1 MAAGTSSMG
10 SLAST
15 GPLADALLE
24 HARRGA
30 RLQSLLRVVLVVFV
44 VLTVSLVPPV
54 GDVGVYYVV
63 LAAYLAWTVV
73 FAVWIEHGDPA
84 PVRLAWS
91 ALLADVAVLAVL
103 TLMAGIGAQASWTSY
118 VLSNGFFLIPV
129 LAATDLRPR
138 VCAAAVIPTVVVS
151 LASSLATQEANAE
164 PLSSILLHHVVL
176 AGLGAGCVALSQIQ
190 RSRVQT
196 IGRLLSDR
204 TAMLDELMR
213 LDDRERLS
221 LSENP
226 TTAHSRRLAAQ
237 DLDEPRGRRPRRRPH
252 RPALTESSRLLR
264 STVTELH
271 PAVLEHA
278 GLARA
283 VEDLARTSGT
293 RGGFNSGLTDL
304 YGLRNPILAARIL
317 RSRRER
323 SRTCE
328 TRRCDGA
335 PGFPSA
341 ERTWSPPLLQGTASP
356 SGRLLRRHRPAPPT
370 VSRPAAAR
378 SPGMPCTS

>member
-1 MAAGTSSMG
+1 MAAGTSSTG
-10 SLAST
+10 SSAST

-164 PLSSILLHHVVL
+164 PLASILLHHVVL

-190 RSRVQT
+190 RSR
-196 IGRLLSDR
+196 RPRARRRRFHLHWLLGGHHFGGL
-204 TAMLDELMR
+204 ALA
-213 LDDRERLS
+213 DDY
-221 LSENP
+221 
-226 TTAHSRRLAAQ
+226 AVARRLPQ
-237 DLDEPRGRRPRRRPH
+237 HSD
-252 RPALTESSRLLR
+252 
-264 STVTELH
+264 
-271 PAVLEHA
+271 
-278 GLARA
+278 
-283 VEDLARTSGT
+283 
-293 RGGFNSGLTDL
+293 
-304 YGLRNPILAARIL
+304 
-317 RSRRER
+317 
-323 SRTCE
+323 
-328 TRRCDGA
+328 
-335 PGFPSA
+335 
-341 ERTWSPPLLQGTASP
+341 
-356 SGRLLRRHRPAPPT
+356 
-370 VSRPAAAR
+370 
-378 SPGMPCTS
+378 